1 MTTTD
6 LIIPIKVETKE
17 LFTPNGVDTIL
28 KAVDNKIAE
37 FDITSTE
44 TKKDRDAIRSF
55 SAKVVKTKTFGRC
68 KKDYCCH
75 CTG

>member
-44 TKKDRDAIRSF
+44 TKKRP
-55 SAKVVKTKTFGRC
+55 
-68 KKDYCCH
+68 
-75 CTG
+75 